1 MERHKEFRSAI
12 CTREAPKM
20 RGGVGS
26 DGSNTEEPILAKE
39 HGSGLG
45 SAYCHAGPPQ
55 GEEVNMECN

>member
-1 MERHKEFRSAI
+1 
-12 CTREAPKM
+12 M

>member
-1 MERHKEFRSAI
+1 
-12 CTREAPKM
+12 M

-55 GEEVNMECN
+55 GEEVNMECNWGELSQGALMRVKEHQS